1 MRYRTKVEVVTNGK
15 TYKPGS
21 ILPDDISAHDLA
33 FLKMKK
39 FVTLVDA
46 AAVVTEPVEE
56 ETDDDGN
63 DGDFDGFNEMQ
74 PGKLKNE
81 TEIRKIRAKK
91 EIRAYAASIGLEL
104 GEDSDAKSLKEL
116 QEIVINFQE
125 ERMENGSSGETKVQE
140 EQVENGDSGENKE
153 E

>member
-21 ILPDDISAHDLA
+21 ILPDDISASDLA

-39 FVTLVDA
+39 FVVLVDA

-56 ETDDDGN
+56 ETDGDDGN
-63 DGDFDGFNEMQ
+63 DGDFTGFNEMQ

-81 TEIRKIRAKK
+81 AEIRKIRSKK
-91 EIRAYAASIGLEL
+91 EIRAYADSIGLEL
-104 GEDSDAKSLKEL
+104 GENSDEKSLKEI

-125 ERMENGSSGETKVQE
+125 ERMENGDDETE
-140 EQVENGDSGENKE
+140 KE
-153 E
+153 

>member
-21 ILPDDISAHDLA
+21 ILPDDISASDLA

-39 FVTLVDA
+39 FVVLVDA
-46 AAVVTEPVEE
+46 AAVVTDPVEE
-56 ETDDDGN
+56 ETDGDDGN
-63 DGDFDGFNEMQ
+63 DGDFTGFNEMQ

-81 TEIRKIRAKK
+81 AEIRKIRSKK
-91 EIRAYAASIGLEL
+91 EIRAYADSIGLEL
-104 GEDSDAKSLKEL
+104 GENSDEKSLKEL

-125 ERMENGSSGETKVQE
+125 ERMENSDDETE
-140 EQVENGDSGENKE
+140 KE
-153 E
+153 

>member
-21 ILPDDISAHDLA
+21 IIPDDISASDLA

-39 FVTLVDA
+39 FIVPVDA

-56 ETDDDGN
+56 EADGDDGN
-63 DGDFDGFNEMQ
+63 DGDFTGFNEMQ
-74 PGKLKNE
+74 PGKLKSE
-81 TEIRKIRAKK
+81 AEIRKIRSKK

-104 GEDSDAKSLKEL
+104 GEDGDEKSLKEL
-116 QEIVINFQE
+116 QEIVVNFQE
-125 ERMENGSSGETKVQE
+125 EKMESDGSGEAE
-140 EQVENGDSGENKE
+140 GE
-153 E
+153 

>member
-1 MRYRTKVEVVTNGK
+1 MRYRTKVEVITNGK

-21 ILPDDISAHDLA
+21 ILPDDISASDLA

-39 FVTLVDA
+39 FVVLVDA

-56 ETDDDGN
+56 ETDGDDGN
-63 DGDFDGFNEMQ
+63 DGDFTGFNEMQ

-81 TEIRKIRAKK
+81 AEIRKIRSKK
-91 EIRAYAASIGLEL
+91 EIRAYADSIGLEL
-104 GEDSDAKSLKEL
+104 GENSDEKSLKEL

-125 ERMENGSSGETKVQE
+125 ERMENGDDETE
-140 EQVENGDSGENKE
+140 KE
-153 E
+153 

>member
-21 ILPDDISAHDLA
+21 ILPDDISASDLA

-39 FVTLVDA
+39 FVVPVDA
-46 AAVVTEPVEE
+46 AAVVTDPVEE
-56 ETDDDGN
+56 ETDGDDGN
-63 DGDFDGFNEMQ
+63 DGDFTGFNEMQ

-81 TEIRKIRAKK
+81 AEIRKIRSKK
-91 EIRAYAASIGLEL
+91 EIRAYADSIGLEL
-104 GEDSDAKSLKEL
+104 GENSDEKSLKAL

-125 ERMENGSSGETKVQE
+125 ERMENSDDETE
-140 EQVENGDSGENKE
+140 KE
-153 E
+153 

>member
-1 MRYRTKVEVVTNGK
+1 MRYRTKVEVATNGK

-21 ILPDDISAHDLA
+21 ILPDDISASDLA

-39 FVTLVDA
+39 FVVPVDA

-56 ETDDDGN
+56 ETDGDDGN
-63 DGDFDGFNEMQ
+63 DGDFTGFNEMQ

-81 TEIRKIRAKK
+81 AEIRKIRSKK
-91 EIRAYAASIGLEL
+91 EIRAYADSIGLEL
-104 GEDSDAKSLKEL
+104 GEDSDEKSLKEL

-125 ERMENGSSGETKVQE
+125 ERMENGDDETE
-140 EQVENGDSGENKE
+140 KE
-153 E
+153 

>member
-21 ILPDDISAHDLA
+21 ILPDDISASDLA

-39 FVTLVDA
+39 FVVPVDA
-46 AAVVTEPVEE
+46 AAVVTDPVEE
-56 ETDDDGN
+56 ETDGDDGN
-63 DGDFDGFNEMQ
+63 DGDFTGFNEMQ

-81 TEIRKIRAKK
+81 AEIRKIRSKK
-91 EIRAYAASIGLEL
+91 EIRAYADSIGLEL
-104 GEDSDAKSLKEL
+104 GENSDEKSLKEL

-125 ERMENGSSGETKVQE
+125 ERMDNSDDETE
-140 EQVENGDSGENKE
+140 KE
-153 E
+153 

>member
-1 MRYRTKVEVVTNGK
+1 MRYRTKVEAVTNGK

-21 ILPDDISAHDLA
+21 ILPDDISASDLA

-39 FVTLVDA
+39 FVVLVDA

-56 ETDDDGN
+56 ETDGDDGN
-63 DGDFDGFNEMQ
+63 DGDFTGFNEMQ

-81 TEIRKIRAKK
+81 AEIRKIRSKK
-91 EIRAYAASIGLEL
+91 EIRAYADSIGLEL
-104 GEDSDAKSLKEL
+104 GENSDEKSLKEL

-125 ERMENGSSGETKVQE
+125 ERMENSDDETE
-140 EQVENGDSGENKE
+140 KE
-153 E
+153 

>member
-21 ILPDDISAHDLA
+21 ILPDDISASDLA

-39 FVTLVDA
+39 FVVPVDA
-46 AAVVTEPVEE
+46 AAVVTDPVEE
-56 ETDDDGN
+56 ETDGDDGN
-63 DGDFDGFNEMQ
+63 DGDLTGFNEMQ

-81 TEIRKIRAKK
+81 AEIRKIRSKK
-91 EIRAYAASIGLEL
+91 EIRAYADSIGLEL
-104 GEDSDAKSLKEL
+104 GENSDEKSLKEL

-125 ERMENGSSGETKVQE
+125 ERMENSDDETE
-140 EQVENGDSGENKE
+140 KE
-153 E
+153 

>member
-1 MRYRTKVEVVTNGK
+1 MRYRTKVEVVTKGK

-21 ILPDDISAHDLA
+21 ILPDDISTHDLA

-39 FVTLVDA
+39 FVVPVDA
-46 AAVVTEPVEE
+46 AAVIADPVEE
-56 ETDDDGN
+56 ETDGDDGN
-63 DGDFDGFNEMQ
+63 EGDFTGFNEMQ

-81 TEIRKIRAKK
+81 TEIRKIRSKK

-104 GEDSDAKSLKEL
+104 GENSDEKSLKEL

-125 ERMENGSSGETKVQE
+125 ELMENGGSDETE
-140 EQVENGDSGENKE
+140 EE
-153 E
+153 

>member
-21 ILPDDISAHDLA
+21 ILPDDISASDLA

-39 FVTLVDA
+39 FVVLVDA

-56 ETDDDGN
+56 ETDGDDGN
-63 DGDFDGFNEMQ
+63 DGDFTGFNEMQ

-81 TEIRKIRAKK
+81 AEIRKIRSKK
-91 EIRAYAASIGLEL
+91 EIRAYADSIGLDL
-104 GEDSDAKSLKEL
+104 GENSDEKSLKEL

-125 ERMENGSSGETKVQE
+125 EQMENGASDETGEE
-140 EQVENGDSGENKE
+140 
-153 E
+153 

>member
-15 TYKPGS
+15 TYKPES
-21 ILPDDISAHDLA
+21 ILPDDISASDLA

-39 FVTLVDA
+39 FVVLVDA

-56 ETDDDGN
+56 ETDGDDGN
-63 DGDFDGFNEMQ
+63 DGDFTGFNEMQ

-81 TEIRKIRAKK
+81 TEIRKIRSKK
-91 EIRAYAASIGLEL
+91 EIRAYADSIGLEL
-104 GEDSDAKSLKEL
+104 GENSDEKSLKEL

-125 ERMENGSSGETKVQE
+125 ERMENGDDETE
-140 EQVENGDSGENKE
+140 KE
-153 E
+153 

>member
-21 ILPDDISAHDLA
+21 ILPDDISASDLA

-39 FVTLVDA
+39 FVVLVDA
-46 AAVVTEPVEE
+46 AAVVTEPIEE
-56 ETDDDGN
+56 ETDGDDGN
-63 DGDFDGFNEMQ
+63 DGDFTGFNEMQ

-81 TEIRKIRAKK
+81 AEIRKIRSKK
-91 EIRAYAASIGLEL
+91 EIRAYADSIGLEL
-104 GEDSDAKSLKEL
+104 GENSDEKSLKEL

-125 ERMENGSSGETKVQE
+125 ERMENGDDETE
-140 EQVENGDSGENKE
+140 KE
-153 E
+153 

>member
-21 ILPDDISAHDLA
+21 ILPDDISASDLA

-39 FVTLVDA
+39 FVVPVDA

-56 ETDDDGN
+56 ETDGDDGN
-63 DGDFDGFNEMQ
+63 DGDFTGFNEMQ

-81 TEIRKIRAKK
+81 AEIRKIRSKK
-91 EIRAYAASIGLEL
+91 EIRAYADSIGLEL
-104 GEDSDAKSLKEL
+104 GENSDEKSLKEL

-125 ERMENGSSGETKVQE
+125 ERMENGDDETE
-140 EQVENGDSGENKE
+140 KE
-153 E
+153 

>member
-1 MRYRTKVEVVTNGK
+1 MKYRTKVEVVTNGK

-21 ILPDDISAHDLA
+21 ILPDDISASDLA

-39 FVTLVDA
+39 FVVPVDA

-56 ETDDDGN
+56 ETDGDDGN
-63 DGDFDGFNEMQ
+63 DGDFTGFNEMQ

-81 TEIRKIRAKK
+81 AEIRKIRSKK
-91 EIRAYAASIGLEL
+91 EIRAYADSIGLEL
-104 GEDSDAKSLKEL
+104 GENSDEKSLKEL

-125 ERMENGSSGETKVQE
+125 ERMENGDDETE
-140 EQVENGDSGENKE
+140 KE
-153 E
+153 

>member
-21 ILPDDISAHDLA
+21 ILPDDISASDLA

-39 FVTLVDA
+39 FVVPVDA
-46 AAVVTEPVEE
+46 AAVVTDPVEE
-56 ETDDDGN
+56 ETDGDDGN
-63 DGDFDGFNEMQ
+63 DGDFTGFNEMQ

-81 TEIRKIRAKK
+81 TEIRKIRSKK
-91 EIRAYAASIGLEL
+91 EIRAYADSIGLEL
-104 GEDSDAKSLKEL
+104 GENSDEKSLKEL

-125 ERMENGSSGETKVQE
+125 ERMENSE
-140 EQVENGDSGENKE
+140 E
-153 E
+153 

>member
-21 ILPDDISAHDLA
+21 ILPDDISASDLA

-39 FVTLVDA
+39 FVVPVDA

-56 ETDDDGN
+56 ETDGDDGN
-63 DGDFDGFNEMQ
+63 DGDFTGFNEMQ

-81 TEIRKIRAKK
+81 AEIRKIRSKK
-91 EIRAYAASIGLEL
+91 EIRAYADSIGLEL
-104 GEDSDAKSLKEL
+104 GENSDEKSLKEL

-125 ERMENGSSGETKVQE
+125 ERMENSDDETE
-140 EQVENGDSGENKE
+140 KE
-153 E
+153 

>member
-1 MRYRTKVEVVTNGK
+1 MRYRTKVEVITNGK

-21 ILPDDISAHDLA
+21 ILPDDISASDLA

-39 FVTLVDA
+39 FVVPVDA

-63 DGDFDGFNEMQ
+63 DGDFTGFNEMQ

-81 TEIRKIRAKK
+81 AEIRKIRSKK
-91 EIRAYAASIGLEL
+91 EIRAYADSIGLEL
-104 GEDSDAKSLKEL
+104 GENSDEKSLKEL
-116 QEIVINFQE
+116 QEIVVNFQE
-125 ERMENGSSGETKVQE
+125 EQMENGGDETEGE
-140 EQVENGDSGENKE
+140 
-153 E
+153 

>member
-21 ILPDDISAHDLA
+21 ILPDDISASDLA

-39 FVTLVDA
+39 FVVLVDA

-56 ETDDDGN
+56 ETDGDDGN
-63 DGDFDGFNEMQ
+63 DGDFTGFNEMQ

-81 TEIRKIRAKK
+81 AEIRKIRSKK
-91 EIRAYAASIGLEL
+91 EIRAYADSIGLEL
-104 GEDSDAKSLKEL
+104 GENSDEKSLKEL

-125 ERMENGSSGETKVQE
+125 ERMENSDDETE
-140 EQVENGDSGENKE
+140 KE
-153 E
+153 

>member
-21 ILPDDISAHDLA
+21 ILPDDISASDLA

-39 FVTLVDA
+39 FVVPVDA

-56 ETDDDGN
+56 ETDGDDGN
-63 DGDFDGFNEMQ
+63 DGDFTGFNEMQ

-81 TEIRKIRAKK
+81 VEIRRIRSKK
-91 EIRAYAASIGLEL
+91 ELRAYADSIGLDLREN
-104 GEDSDAKSLKEL
+104 SDEKSLKEL

-125 ERMENGSSGETKVQE
+125 ERMENSDDETE
-140 EQVENGDSGENKE
+140 KE
-153 E
+153 

>member
-21 ILPDDISAHDLA
+21 ILPDDISASDLA

-39 FVTLVDA
+39 FVIPVDA

-56 ETDDDGN
+56 ETDGDDGA
-63 DGDFDGFNEMQ
+63 GDDFPGFNEIQ

-81 TEIRKIRAKK
+81 AEIRKIRSKK
-91 EIRAYAASIGLEL
+91 EIRAYADSIGLDL
-104 GEDSDAKSLKEL
+104 GENNDEKSLKEL
-116 QEIVINFQE
+116 QEIIVNFQE
-125 ERMENGSSGETKVQE
+125 EKMENGASG
-140 EQVENGDSGENKE
+140 GAKE